1 MMMMI
6 QAERG
11 GDCNG
16 IAIGGYHGAC
26 PPRIERGSNVIP
38 PWRQISSPQT
48 PDGDPRGGGGSGG
61 IRGRRR
67 RWRRPEG
74 RRRVGR
80 QLVQLMSQVAQMGI
94 EH

>member
-1 MMMMI
+1 MMMI

-16 IAIGGYHGAC
+16 IAIGGYHGALT
-26 PPRIERGSNVIP
+26 PRIERGSNVIP
-38 PWRQISSPQT
+38 PWRQIGSPQT
-48 PDGDPRGGGGSGG
+48 PDDPRGGGGV
-61 IRGRRR
+61 RRR
-67 RWRRPEG
+67 RRPEG

-94 EH
+94 KH